1 MGYHSFDLQSAVFSL
16 LSGDSSL
23 DTLIGDGRIYDS
35 VAPQDSAYPYVIIG
49 MQTTTDI
56 GTKNLD
62 GNLYNLN
69 IEVWSQYR
77 GQKQIKEVMERI
89 YNLVNNVSI
98 SVSGA
103 DSVMS
108 YVSSTATMTE
118 VDGVTRH
125 GIVNVDFTIYDS

>member
-1 MGYHSFDLQSAVFSL
+1 MGYHSYDLQSAVYSL

-35 VAPQDSAYPYVIIG
+35 VAPQDSAYPYVVIG
-49 MQTTTDI
+49 METVTDL
-56 GTKNLD
+56 GTKTLD

-108 YVSSTATMTE
+108 YVSSTTTMTE
-118 VDGVTRH
+118 VDGITRH

>member
-1 MGYHSFDLQSAVFSL
+1 MGYHSFDLQSAVYSL

-35 VAPQDSAYPYVIIG
+35 VAPQDSAYPYVVIG
-49 MQTTTDI
+49 METVSDA
-56 GTKNLD
+56 GTNTLD
-62 GNLYNLN
+62 GNIYNLN

-98 SVSGA
+98 SVSG
-103 DSVMS
+103 S
-108 YVSSTATMTE
+108 
-118 VDGVTRH
+118 
-125 GIVNVDFTIYDS
+125 

>member
-1 MGYHSFDLQSAVFSL
+1 MGYHSFDLQSAVYSL

-35 VAPQDSAYPYVIIG
+35 VAPQDSAYPYVVIG
-49 MQTTTDI
+49 METVTDL
-56 GTKNLD
+56 GTKTLD

-108 YVSSTATMTE
+108 YVSSTTTMTE
-118 VDGVTRH
+118 VDGITRH

>member
-1 MGYHSFDLQSAVFSL
+1 MGYHSFDLQSAVYSL

-35 VAPQDSAYPYVIIG
+35 VAPQDSAYPYVVIG
-49 MQTTTDI
+49 METVTDL
-56 GTKNLD
+56 GTKTLE
-62 GNLYNLN
+62 GNFYNLN

-108 YVSSTATMTE
+108 YVSSTTTMTE
-118 VDGVTRH
+118 VDGITRH

>member
-1 MGYHSFDLQSAVFSL
+1 MGYHSFDLQSAVYSL

-35 VAPQDSAYPYVIIG
+35 VAPQDSAYPYVVIG
-49 MQTTTDI
+49 METVTDL
-56 GTKNLD
+56 GTKSLD

-108 YVSSTATMTE
+108 YVSSTTTMTE
-118 VDGVTRH
+118 VDGITRH

>member
-1 MGYHSFDLQSAVFSL
+1 MGYHSFDLQSAVYSL

-35 VAPQDSAYPYVIIG
+35 VAPQDSAYPYVVIG
-49 MQTTTDI
+49 METVSDA
-56 GTKNLD
+56 GTNTLD
-62 GNLYNLN
+62 GNIYNLN

-108 YVSSTATMTE
+108 YVSSTTTMTE
-118 VDGVTRH
+118 VDGITRH

>member
-62 GNLYNLN
+62 GNLYNLD

>member
-1 MGYHSFDLQSAVFSL
+1 MGYHSFDLQSAVYSL

-35 VAPQDSAYPYVIIG
+35 VAPQDSAYPYVVIG
-49 MQTTTDI
+49 METVTDL
-56 GTKNLD
+56 GTKTLD

-98 SVSGA
+98 SVSCA

-108 YVSSTATMTE
+108 YISSTTTKTE
-118 VDGVTRH
+118 VDGITRH

>member
-1 MGYHSFDLQSAVFSL
+1 MGYHSFDLQSAVYSL

-23 DTLIGDGRIYDS
+23 DTLFGDGRIYDS
-35 VAPQDSAYPYVIIG
+35 VAPQDSAYPYVVIG
-49 MQTTTDI
+49 METVTDL
-56 GTKNLD
+56 GTKTLD

-108 YVSSTATMTE
+108 YVSSTTTMTE
-118 VDGVTRH
+118 VDGITRH

>member
-1 MGYHSFDLQSAVFSL
+1 MGYHSFDLQSAVYSL

-35 VAPQDSAYPYVIIG
+35 VAPQDSAYPYVVIG
-49 MQTTTDI
+49 METVSDV
-56 GTKNLD
+56 GTNTLD
-62 GNLYNLN
+62 GNIYNLN

-89 YNLVNNVSI
+89 YNLVDNVSI

-108 YVSSTATMTE
+108 YVNNTTTMVE
-118 VDGVTRH
+118 VDGITRH

>member
-1 MGYHSFDLQSAVFSL
+1 MGYHSFDLQSAVYSL

-35 VAPQDSAYPYVIIG
+35 VAPQDSAYPYVVIG
-49 MQTTTDI
+49 METVSDV
-56 GTKNLD
+56 GTNTLD
-62 GNLYNLN
+62 GNIYNLN

-108 YVSSTATMTE
+108 YVSSTTTMTE
-118 VDGVTRH
+118 VDGITRH

>member
-1 MGYHSFDLQSAVFSL
+1 MGYHSFDLQSAVYSL

-35 VAPQDSAYPYVIIG
+35 VAPQDSAYPYVVIG
-49 MQTTTDI
+49 METVTDL
-56 GTKNLD
+56 GTKTLD

-108 YVSSTATMTE
+108 YVSSTTTMTV
-118 VDGVTRH
+118 VDCITRH